1 MQTETYADGI
11 DAIVR
16 CIEDSGMGLK
26 QMAATL
32 MDHDPEFEGLDL
44 DSAHAKLR
52 NSLNREKREFL
63 KMSTMLRIQMLTGAH
78 HLFHYQ
84 AELLGYETRKL
95 SRNDQILQF
104 QDRAEELLREAQ
116 RLTGYAQQLAENPTM
131 PRPHQPAAPTFS
143 RGVREEIEE
152 AG

>member
-1 MQTETYADGI
+1 MQSDSYADGY
-11 DAIVR
+11 DAIIR

-26 QMAATL
+26 QMAAVL
-32 MDHDPEFEGLDL
+32 QEHDPEFEGLDL

-63 KMSTMLRIQMLTGAH
+63 KMSSMIRIQLLTGAH

-95 SRNDQILQF
+95 SRNDQILAYQEK
-104 QDRAEELLREAQ
+104 AEALLQEAQ
-116 RLTGYAQQLAENPTM
+116 RLTSYVQQLAETPEVS
-131 PRPHQPAAPTFS
+131 RPKREAATTFS
-143 RGVREEIEE
+143 RGIREEIGE
-152 AG
+152 